1 MSGCNIYTIY
11 LILII
16 IIIPLSISDYEDFTI
31 SPIYPNDKY
40 SNSIILKLLKHEGI
54 KKDRNLD
61 YTCVAYDSQYNIVG
75 KGNCFRNILRCLAV
89 SSEHRDEGLTYKI
102 ISHLIQ

>member
-1 MSGCNIYTIY
+1 M
-11 LILII
+11 
-16 IIIPLSISDYEDFTI
+16 I

-40 SNSIILKLLKHEGI
+40 SNSIIIKLLKYECV

-61 YTCVAYDSQYNIVG
+61 NTSVAYDSEYNIVG
-75 KGNCFRNILRCLAV
+75 KGSCFGNILRCLAV

>member
-1 MSGCNIYTIY
+1 MTGSNIYTIY
-11 LILII
+11 LIL

-61 YTCVAYDSQYNIVG
+61 YIVLLMIANI
-75 KGNCFRNILRCLAV
+75 I
-89 SSEHRDEGLTYKI
+89 
-102 ISHLIQ
+102 